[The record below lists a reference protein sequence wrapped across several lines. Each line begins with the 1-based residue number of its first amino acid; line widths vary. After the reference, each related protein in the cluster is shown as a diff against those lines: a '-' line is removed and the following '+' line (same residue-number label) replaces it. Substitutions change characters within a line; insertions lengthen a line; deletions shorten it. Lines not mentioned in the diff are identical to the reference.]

1 LRTWCLEEGQEFSAH
16 ARDFG
21 HECADLEMKIGH
33 LGTVVDYLID
43 LDLKLSGPRLGWL
56 LLAFSCFLI
65 RQFWS

>member
-1 LRTWCLEEGQEFSAH
+1 MLVIL
-16 ARDFG
+16 G
-21 HECADLEMKIGH
+21 HECADLEMRIGH
-33 LGTVVDYLID
+33 LGTVVDYLIG